1 MKILVV
7 QESNW
12 TDRGPHQSHHIM
24 ERLVQRG
31 HEVRIIDFDILW
43 RKNVNRTLFSRRSV
57 ITAQPKAIP
66 DAKITVIRPSIIQLP
81 ILEYLSLLYFHRKEI
96 IHQLDEFKPEV
107 VIGFGIL
114 NARIAMS
121 LCRKRRITFAYYIID
136 ELHRLVPQPYF
147 QKLARTIE
155 QKNFQTADIVLSI
168 NEMLREYTIEMGA
181 PREKTHVIR
190 AGVDLEIFKAEYRE
204 PMRKELGFA
213 NSDTVLFFM
222 GWLYDFSGL
231 KEVAIGLSKSS
242 EKNIKLLILGNGDLW
257 DTLQGIIS
265 KNSLEGQIIMK
276 GWVPYQ
282 EVPKYIMACDV
293 CILPAYKNDIM
304 MNIVPIK
311 LYEYMAAGKP
321 VIATNLEGL
330 KKEFGENNGILY
342 IEDSTE
348 TIDKVKSLTKEEKF
362 DDVGLRG
369 YNFVKNNNWNN
380 IVNQFE
386 AVIAGKIYEI

>member
-66 DAKITVIRPSIIQLP
+66 DVRITVIRPSIIQLP

-204 PMRKELGFA
+204 PMRKELGFT

-231 KEVAIGLSKSS
+231 KEVAIELSKSS

>member
-66 DAKITVIRPSIIQLP
+66 DVRITVIRPSIIQLP

-147 QKLARTIE
+147 QKLARSIE
-155 QKNFQTADIVLSI
+155 QKNFQTADVVLSI
-168 NEMLREYTIEMGA
+168 NEMLREYTIKMGA

-231 KEVAIGLSKSS
+231 KEVAIELSKSS

-386 AVIAGKIYEI
+386 AVIEGKNS